1 MHPYPARLLNL
12 LGKQDPFVILED
24 TPRRLA
30 DLQKGL
36 GSEGLD
42 ATHGP
47 GKWKARQIFAHL
59 ADAEIG
65 VGFRIRQVLAGVDQ
79 IQPFDQDAWATRYG
93 SADAA
98 AAREAQASVR
108 RWNLALFRSLGA
120 TDLARSAFHPER
132 GDSETVDLMI
142 RLLAGHDLNH
152 LAQLET
158 IAALVASGSAVRAGA

>member
-30 DLQKGL
+30 LLQQRIGR
-36 GSEGLD
+36 EGLEV
-42 ATHGP
+42 AHGP
-47 GKWKARQIFAHL
+47 GKWTARQIFAHL

-65 VGFRIRQVLAGVDQ
+65 VCFRIRQVLAGVDQ
-79 IQPFDQDAWATRYG
+79 IQPFDQDAWATRYH

-98 AAREAQASVR
+98 AAREAQASLR
-108 RWNLALFRSLGA
+108 RWNLALFRSLDA

-132 GDSETVDLMI
+132 GDQETVDLMI

-158 IAALVASGSAVRAGA
+158 IAALVESGSVVRAGA